1 MLAVAFCS
9 TPLRDREALLRNKP
23 QWILAALA
31 ALSLAG
37 CNQPAHSDPAPTDLP
52 AETQTP
58 AVVASATPVASP
70 TPTIEPPVIQS
81 AKKISFPVGSP
92 KLQYIRVEVVRSAS
106 MPGAEVTVPGD
117 VEANPNL
124 ISHVHLP
131 VSGRVHR
138 VMVREGDSVQTGQ
151 SLVTVISPE
160 ATEAQAAL
168 READAALRQQQATAI
183 EARVG
188 VAKAR
193 TTLRKAQLDCQRV
206 RDLYKHDAIAKKE
219 VLSAETDLI
228 QARSDLENSLALV
241 TQAQAGIDSAVAAR
255 EQTINKLRILEVGP
269 NDPNPEIVVHSPL
282 TGKVLEMGVVA
293 GEYHSDLGASVMTVA
308 DLSSVWVISN
318 VPESEIRWITV
329 GDPVHITLDAY
340 PGQQFDGRVA
350 RVADVLDPKT
360 RTIKVMTTLANPFG
374 KFRPEMFGRVHH
386 IHNQHRLAIIPAPAV
401 LQTGDGKKMVY
412 VQVQPGTFV
421 PRQVDLGQRE
431 GANVAVLRGVS
442 PGERVVVDG
451 AMLLR

>member
-1 MLAVAFCS
+1 LKSKLHQVLAGIALLSLCGCGQPARS
-9 TPLRDREALLRNKP
+9 APTPSETPL
-23 QWILAALA
+23 LA
-31 ALSLAG
+31 SETPM
-37 CNQPAHSDPAPTDLP
+37 QV
-52 AETQTP
+52 AE
-58 AVVASATPVASP
+58 ATPSSSP
-70 TPTIEPPVIQS
+70 TPTVEPPVVKGPVGRIT
-81 AKKISFPVGSP
+81 FPAGSP
-92 KLQYIRVEVVRSAS
+92 KLQYIRVESVRSAS
-106 MPGAEVTVPGD
+106 MPGAEVTVPGS

-131 VSGRVHR
+131 VSGRIRQVL
-138 VMVREGDSVQTGQ
+138 VREGDSVRTGQ
-151 SLVTVISPE
+151 ALLTVISPE

-219 VLSAETDLI
+219 VLAGETDLI

-241 TQAQAGIDSAVAAR
+241 EQAQAGIDSAVAAR
-255 EQTINKLRILEVGP
+255 EQTVNRLRILEVGA

-282 TGKVLEMGVVA
+282 TGKILEMGVVA

-318 VPESEIRWITV
+318 VPESEIRWISV
-329 GDPVHITLDAY
+329 GEPVHLTLDAF
-340 PGQQFDGRVA
+340 PGQEFDGKVA

-360 RTIKVMTTLANPFG
+360 RTVKVMTSLPNPFG

-386 IHNQHRLAIIPAPAV
+386 VHDEHKLAIIPAPAV
-401 LQTGDGKKMVY
+401 LQTGDGKKIVY
-412 VQVQPGTFV
+412 VQSQPGTFV
-421 PRQVDLGQRE
+421 PREVDIGQRQ
-431 GANVAVLRGVS
+431 GANVAVLKGLRA
-442 PGERVVVDG
+442 GERVVVDG

>member
-1 MLAVAFCS
+1 MKSKA
-9 TPLRDREALLRNKP
+9 PY
-23 QWILAALA
+23 ILVALA
-31 ALSLAG
+31 SLSLMG
-37 CNQPAHSDPAPTDLP
+37 CNQTAHSDPAPSQTV
-52 AETQTP
+52 TP
-58 AVVASATPVASP
+58 ALVASASPTPVASATPQ
-70 TPTIEPPVIQS
+70 IEPPTIAS
-81 AKKISFPVGSP
+81 AGKISIPLDSP
-92 KLQYIRVEVVRSAS
+92 KLQYIRVEPVRSAS

-117 VEANPNL
+117 VEANPNM

-131 VSGRVHR
+131 VSGRIR
-138 VMVREGDSVQTGQ
+138 QVMVREGDSVQTGQ
-151 SLVTVISPE
+151 SLVTVVSPE

-168 READAALRQQQATAI
+168 READASLRQQQATAI

-193 TTLRKAQLDCQRV
+193 TSLRKAQLDCQRV

-219 VLSAETDLI
+219 VLAAETDLI
-228 QARSDLENSLALV
+228 QARSDLENALALV
-241 TQAQAGIDSAVAAR
+241 DQAQAGIDSAVAAR
-255 EQTINKLRILEVGP
+255 EQTINKLRILEVGA
-269 NDPNPEIVVHSPL
+269 NDPDPEIVVHSPL
-282 TGKVLEMGVVA
+282 TGKILEMSVVA

-318 VPESEIRWITV
+318 VPESQIRWISL

-340 PGQQFDGRVA
+340 PGQQFDGKVA

-360 RTIKVMTTLANPFG
+360 RTVKVMTALPNPFG

-386 IHNQHRLAIIPAPAV
+386 IHDEHKLAVVPSPAV
-401 LQTGDGKKMVY
+401 LQTGDGKKIVY

-421 PRQVDLGQRE
+421 PRTVDIGQRQ
-431 GANVAVLRGVS
+431 GANVAVLRGIS

>member
-1 MLAVAFCS
+1 MKSKA
-9 TPLRDREALLRNKP
+9 PY
-23 QWILAALA
+23 ILFALA
-31 ALSLAG
+31 SLSLIG
-37 CNQPAHSDPAPTDLP
+37 CNQTAHSDPAPSQT
-52 AETQTP
+52 ATP
-58 AVVASATPVASP
+58 ALIASDSPSPTPVASASSQ
-70 TPTIEPPVIQS
+70 IEPPTIPS
-81 AKKISFPVGSP
+81 AAKISIPLDSP
-92 KLQYIRVEVVRSAS
+92 KLQYIRVEPVRAAS

-117 VEANPNL
+117 VEANPNM

-131 VSGRVHR
+131 VSGRIR
-138 VMVREGDSVQTGQ
+138 QVMVREGDSVQTGQ
-151 SLVTVISPE
+151 SLVTVVSPE

-168 READAALRQQQATAI
+168 READASLRQQQATAI

-193 TTLRKAQLDCQRV
+193 TSLRKAQLDCQRV

-219 VLSAETDLI
+219 VLAAETDLI
-228 QARSDLENSLALV
+228 QARSDLENALALV
-241 TQAQAGIDSAVAAR
+241 DQAQAGIDSAVAAR
-255 EQTINKLRILEVGP
+255 EQTINKLRILEVGA
-269 NDPNPEIVVHSPL
+269 NDPDPEIVVHSPL
-282 TGKVLEMGVVA
+282 TGKILEMSVVA

-318 VPESEIRWITV
+318 VPESQIRWISL

-340 PGQQFDGRVA
+340 PGQQFDGKVA

-360 RTIKVMTTLANPFG
+360 RTVKVMTALPNPFG

-386 IHNQHRLAIIPAPAV
+386 IHDEHKLAVVPSPAV
-401 LQTGDGKKMVY
+401 LQTGDGKKIVY

-421 PRQVDLGQRE
+421 PRTVDIGQRQ
-431 GANVAVLRGVS
+431 GANVAVLRGIS

>member
-1 MLAVAFCS
+1 MRAVAFCS
-9 TPLRDREALLRNKP
+9 IRLRAKEATLKSKIARVWLGMALL
-23 QWILAALA
+23 
-31 ALSLAG
+31 SLGG
-37 CNQPAHSDPAPTDLP
+37 CSQPARSALTPS
-52 AETQTP
+52 QTP
-58 AVVASATPVASP
+58 RPEVAEFSPSSTPTATPGVDV
-70 TPTIEPPVIQS
+70 PVIEGP
-81 AKKISFPVGSP
+81 AGKIQFPVDSP
-92 KLQYIRVEVVRSAS
+92 KLQYIRVEPVRSAS
-106 MPGAEVTVPGD
+106 MPGAEVTVPGS

-131 VSGRVHR
+131 VSGRIRQVL
-138 VMVREGDSVQTGQ
+138 VREGDSVHTGQ
-151 SLVTVISPE
+151 ALVTIVSPE

-193 TTLRKAQLDCQRV
+193 TSLRKAQLDCQRV

-228 QARSDLENSLALV
+228 QGRSDLENTLALV
-241 TQAQAGIDSAVAAR
+241 DQAQAGIDSAVAAR
-255 EQTINKLRILEVGP
+255 DQAVSRLRILEVGA

-282 TGKVLEMGVVA
+282 TGKILEMSVVA

-318 VPESEIRWITV
+318 VPESEIRWISA
-329 GDPVHITLDAY
+329 GEAVHLTLDAY
-340 PGQQFDGRVA
+340 PGQQFDGKVD

-360 RTIKVMTTLANPFG
+360 RTVKVMISLLNPLG
-374 KFRPEMFGRVHH
+374 KFRPQMFGRVHH
-386 IHNQHRLAIIPAPAV
+386 IHNPHQLAVIPAPSV
-401 LQTGDGKKMVY
+401 LQTGDGKKIVY
-412 VQVQPGTFV
+412 VQSQPGTFE
-421 PRQVDLGQRE
+421 PREVDIGQRQ
-431 GANVAVLRGVS
+431 GGNVAVLRGLHA
-442 PGERVVVDG
+442 GERVVVDG

>member
-1 MLAVAFCS
+1 MKKSKAH
-9 TPLRDREALLRNKP
+9 
-23 QWILAALA
+23 WILAGLVS
-31 ALSLAG
+31 LSLCG
-37 CNQPAHSDPAPTDLP
+37 CNQTAQSEPTRSG
-52 AETQTP
+52 TP
-58 AVVASATPVASP
+58 GLTASAIPEDSGTPLASASP
-70 TPTIEPPVIQS
+70 TPHIDPPTIPS
-81 AKKISFPVGSP
+81 AGKISIPLGSP
-92 KLQYIRVEVVRSAS
+92 KLQYIRVEPVRSAS

-124 ISHVHLP
+124 ISHIHLP
-131 VSGRVHR
+131 VSGRIR
-138 VMVREGDSVQTGQ
+138 QVMVREGDSVQTGQ
-151 SLVTVISPE
+151 SLVTVVSPD

-168 READAALRQQQATAI
+168 READASLRQQQATAI

-193 TTLRKAQLDCQRV
+193 TSLRKAQLDCQRV

-219 VLSAETDLI
+219 VLAAETDLI

-241 TQAQAGIDSAVAAR
+241 SQAQAGIDSAVAAR
-255 EQTINKLRILEVGP
+255 EQTVNKLRILDVGA
-269 NDPNPEIVVHSPL
+269 NDPDPEIVVHSPL
-282 TGKVLEMGVVA
+282 TGKILEMSVVA

-318 VPESEIRWITV
+318 VPESEIRWIGL

-340 PGQQFDGRVA
+340 PGQQFDGKVA

-360 RTIKVMTTLANPFG
+360 RTVKVMTSLPNPFG

-386 IHNQHRLAIIPAPAV
+386 IHDEHKLAVIPAPAV
-401 LQTGDGKKMVY
+401 LQTGDGKKVVY

-421 PRQVDLGQRE
+421 PRTVDIGQRQ
-431 GANVAVLRGVS
+431 GGNVAVLRGIS

>member
-1 MLAVAFCS
+1 MK
-9 TPLRDREALLRNKP
+9 NKP
-23 QWILAALA
+23 QWILFGLA
-31 ALSLAG
+31 ALSLCG
-37 CNQPAHSDPAPTDLP
+37 CNQAAHSDPVPSQSPT
-52 AETQTP
+52 
-58 AVVASATPVASP
+58 VVASATPMASA
-70 TPTIEPPVIQS
+70 TPTIVPPTIKGS
-81 AKKISFPVGSP
+81 AGKISIPLGSP
-92 KLQYIRVEVVRSAS
+92 KLAYIKVEPVLSAS

-131 VSGRVHR
+131 VSGRIRR

-151 SLVTVISPE
+151 ALVTVVSPE

-168 READAALRQQQATAI
+168 READASLRQQQATAI

-206 RDLYKHDAIAKKE
+206 RDLFKHDAIAKKE
-219 VLSAETDLI
+219 VLWSETDLI

-241 TQAQAGIDSAVAAR
+241 SQAQAGIDSAVAAR
-255 EQTINKLRILEVGP
+255 DQAVNKLRILEVGA
-269 NDPNPEIVVHSPL
+269 NDPDPEIVVHSPL
-282 TGKVLEMGVVA
+282 TGKILEMSVVA

-318 VPESEIRWITV
+318 VPESEIRWIGL

-340 PGQQFDGRVA
+340 PGQQFDGKVA

-360 RTIKVMTTLANPFG
+360 RTVKVMTMLPNPFG

-386 IHNQHRLAIIPAPAV
+386 IHNEHKLAVIPAPAV
-401 LQTGDGKKMVY
+401 LQTGDGKKIVY
-412 VQVQPGTFV
+412 VQIQPGTFA
-421 PRQVDLGQRE
+421 PRTVDIGQRQ
-431 GANVAVLRGVS
+431 GSNVAVLRGLS

>member
-1 MLAVAFCS
+1 MKSKA
-9 TPLRDREALLRNKP
+9 PY
-23 QWILAALA
+23 ILVALA
-31 ALSLAG
+31 SLSLMG
-37 CNQPAHSDPAPTDLP
+37 CNQTAHSDPAPSQTV
-52 AETQTP
+52 TP
-58 AVVASATPVASP
+58 APVVASASPTPVASATPQ
-70 TPTIEPPVIQS
+70 IEPPTIAS
-81 AKKISFPVGSP
+81 AGKISIPLDSP
-92 KLQYIRVEVVRSAS
+92 KLQYIRVEPVLSAS

-117 VEANPNL
+117 VEANPNM

-131 VSGRVHR
+131 VSGRIR
-138 VMVREGDSVQTGQ
+138 QVMVREGDSVQTGQ
-151 SLVTVISPE
+151 SLVTVVSPE

-168 READAALRQQQATAI
+168 READASLRQQQATAI

-193 TTLRKAQLDCQRV
+193 TSLRKAQLDCQRV

-219 VLSAETDLI
+219 VLAAETDLI
-228 QARSDLENSLALV
+228 QARSDLENALALV
-241 TQAQAGIDSAVAAR
+241 DQAQAGIDSAVAAR
-255 EQTINKLRILEVGP
+255 EQTINKLRILEVGA
-269 NDPNPEIVVHSPL
+269 NDPDPEIVVHSPL
-282 TGKVLEMGVVA
+282 TGKILEMSVVA

-318 VPESEIRWITV
+318 VPESQIRWISL

-340 PGQQFDGRVA
+340 PGQQFDGKVA

-360 RTIKVMTTLANPFG
+360 RTVKVMTALPNPFG

-386 IHNQHRLAIIPAPAV
+386 LHDEHKLAVVPAPAV
-401 LQTGDGKKMVY
+401 LQTGDGKKIVY

-421 PRQVDLGQRE
+421 PRTVDIGQRQ
-431 GANVAVLRGVS
+431 GANVAVLRGIS

>member
-1 MLAVAFCS
+1 MKSKAH
-9 TPLRDREALLRNKP
+9 
-23 QWILAALA
+23 WILAGLA
-31 ALSLAG
+31 SLSLMG
-37 CNQPAHSDPAPTDLP
+37 CNQSAQSEPTRSG
-52 AETQTP
+52 TP
-58 AVVASATPVASP
+58 GLTASAIPEDTGTPLASASP
-70 TPTIEPPVIQS
+70 TPHIEPPTIPS
-81 AKKISFPVGSP
+81 AGKISIPIGSP
-92 KLQYIRVEVVRSAS
+92 KLQYIRVEPVRSAS

-124 ISHVHLP
+124 ISHIHLP
-131 VSGRVHR
+131 VSGRIR
-138 VMVREGDSVQTGQ
+138 QVMVREGDSVQTGQ
-151 SLVTVISPE
+151 SLVTVVSPD

-168 READAALRQQQATAI
+168 READASLRQQQATAI

-193 TTLRKAQLDCQRV
+193 TSLRKAQLDCQRV

-219 VLSAETDLI
+219 VLAAETDLI

-241 TQAQAGIDSAVAAR
+241 SQAQAGIDSAVAAR
-255 EQTINKLRILEVGP
+255 EQTVNKLRILDVGP
-269 NDPNPEIVVHSPL
+269 NDPDPEIVVHSPL
-282 TGKVLEMGVVA
+282 TGKILEMSVVA

-318 VPESEIRWITV
+318 VPESEIRWIGL

-340 PGQQFDGRVA
+340 PGQQFDGKVA

-360 RTIKVMTTLANPFG
+360 RTVKVMTTLPNPFG

-386 IHNQHRLAIIPAPAV
+386 IHDEHKLAVIPAPAV
-401 LQTGDGKKMVY
+401 LQTGDGKKVVY
-412 VQVQPGTFV
+412 VQTQPGTFV
-421 PRQVDLGQRE
+421 PRTVDIGQRQ
-431 GANVAVLRGVS
+431 GANVAVLRGIS